1 MIIGL
6 TGTIG
11 AGKGTVVE
19 YLKKIGFKHYSVRD
33 FLVAEIE
40 KRGMPMSRDSMTI
53 IADQLREEYGPG
65 YIMFQMLDKAKQVGG
80 NSIIESIRAV
90 GEIEA
95 LREKAPDFYLIAIDA
110 PVEIRYERVIK
121 RGSFTDHI
129 TFQKFLDDEA
139 KESKHG
145 EKWQKDLPTCI
156 ALSDV
161 IIHND
166 TTVRALEEK
175 VEEYLREKI

>member
-19 YLKKIGFKHYSVRD
+19 YLKRVGFKHYSVRD
-33 FLVAEIE
+33 FLVIEIE
-40 KRGMPMSRDSMTI
+40 KRGMPMTRDSMVV
-53 IADQLREEYGPG
+53 IADQLRQEYGPG
-65 YIMFQMLDKAKQVGG
+65 YIMFQMLEKAEKEGG

-95 LREKAPDFYLIAIDA
+95 LREKAHDFYLIAVDA
-110 PVEIRYERVIK
+110 PIEIRYERVVK

-129 TFQKFLDDEA
+129 TFEKFKEDEA
-139 KESKHG
+139 RESKHG

-166 TTVRALEEK
+166 TTVSKLEEK
-175 VEEYLREKI
+175 VEAYLQGKI